1 MTRARTLARPLTCSG
16 VGLFSSLPSTLT
28 VAPRPAGHGVCFR
41 RTDQPEQ
48 PLIPALVNHVF
59 ARPRQTVLSPEAGSA
74 RPAVHTV
81 EHLLSALAA
90 FGVTDCLCELDGP
103 EVPMMDGS
111 ALPFVEAIG
120 ASGVVPARPPD
131 RGPAPLLVPLVA
143 ERPITVSLDGG
154 MIQALPPDGPWLD
167 VEYYLDY
174 GPGAPIAA
182 QSARWRLD
190 AAEPDPARYAREI
203 APARTFCTKAEAD
216 AMRAAGLFGHL
227 QPRDVLVIDQDGP
240 VDTRYRLEHEP
251 ARHKVLDVIG
261 DLSLAGRPIHARVI
275 ATRSGHAL
283 NHSLVRALL
292 EQA

>member
-1 MTRARTLARPLTCSG
+1 MARARTLAIPATFTG

-28 VAPRPAGHGVCFR
+28 VLPRRAGHGVCFR
-41 RTDQPEQ
+41 RTDLPEQ

-59 ARPRQTVLSPEAGSA
+59 ARPRQTVLSPEAGSS

-81 EHLLSALAA
+81 EHVLSALSAL
-90 FGVTDCLCELDGP
+90 GVTDCLCEVNGP
-103 EVPMMDGS
+103 EVPLMDGS
-111 ALPFVEAIG
+111 ALPFVEAIV
-120 ASGVVPARPPD
+120 AAGVVPADP
-131 RGPAPLLVPLVA
+131 PAPTGAPLIVPLVA
-143 ERPITVSLDGG
+143 ERPITVSLDGAT
-154 MIQALPPDGPWLD
+154 MQALPPDGPWLD
-167 VEYYLDY
+167 VEYYLNY

-190 AAEPDPARYAREI
+190 PSEPDPARFAREI

-216 AMRAAGLFGHL
+216 QMRAAGLFAHL
-227 QPRDVLVIDQDGP
+227 RPRDVLVIDASGP
-240 VDTRYRLEHEP
+240 VDTAYRLEHEP

-261 DLSLAGRPIHARVI
+261 DLALAGRPIHARVI

-283 NHSLVRALL
+283 NHALVRALL